1 MTDDADLLRR
11 YADEGAEEA
20 FAELVRRNLDLVFAT
35 AQRHLGDAHRAQD
48 VAQLVFIDLARK
60 AAALRSH
67 PALVS
72 WLYTSTRFA
81 ALKLRRTE
89 QRRQAREQEA
99 HTMHDMLSPER
110 PLEWERLRPLLD
122 EVLQALGERDR
133 EILLLRYFRGLPF
146 SELARTLQLNEGTA
160 RMRVDRALDKLSG
173 LLAQRGIRST
183 AGALGV
189 ALGGAI
195 ASAAPAGLAASIT
208 GAALASAAGVA
219 GVSAMSAGAVG
230 VVFAMSKMKA
240 VIVGALVAGGLA
252 TAVVEVRAN
261 RTLRSELAA
270 ASRVDPEQA
279 QRENRRLHTEVD
291 RLSGADPD
299 MAELVRL
306 RTRLATL
313 KARPEGVTDAA
324 LRIPTNQGRATPMAA
339 AETFG
344 WAIQN
349 GDLEM
354 LAKYLAFTD
363 DSPEARA
370 AFMAKLSPALRERF
384 RTPEAVCVAALFVSA
399 LNRSVMADPMEA
411 MQVFSVEEHKWPG
424 EVTIKLWLRLQSGRE
439 TETSDRY
446 ERRGDGWGVKAFELG
461 SPVLLGLVR
470 ERLDPATGNYIGPK
484 ITLPPPSR

>member
-1 MTDDADLLRR
+1 MTDDAELLRR
-11 YADEGAEEA
+11 YADEGAEAA

-35 AQRHLGDAHRAQD
+35 ALRHLGDAHRAQD
-48 VAQLVFIDLARK
+48 IAQLVFIDLARK
-60 AAALRSH
+60 AATLRTH

-89 QRRQAREQEA
+89 QRRHAREQEA

-110 PLEWERLRPLLD
+110 PPDWEQLRPILD

-133 EILLLRYFRGLPF
+133 EIVLLRYFRGLPF
-146 SELARTLQLNEGTA
+146 SELARALQLNEGAA

-189 ALGGAI
+189 ALGGAT
-195 ASAAPAGLAASIT
+195 ASATPAGLATSIT
-208 GAALASAAGVA
+208 GAALAA
-219 GVSAMSAGAVG
+219 GVSATGAVAVG
-230 VVFAMSKMKA
+230 AFLAMSRITA
-240 VIVGALVAGGLA
+240 VFVGALVVGGLA

-261 RTLRSELAA
+261 RALRSELAA
-270 ASRVDPEQA
+270 VGRANPEQA
-279 QRENRRLHTEVD
+279 QRENQRLQAEVA

-299 MAELVRL
+299 LAELARL

-324 LRIPTNQGRATPMAA
+324 LRPPTNQGRATPTAA

-349 GDLEM
+349 GDLET

-370 AFMAKLSPALRERF
+370 AFMDKLSPGLRERY
-384 RTPEAVCVAALFVSA
+384 RAPEAVCAAALFVSA
-399 LNRSVMADPMEA
+399 LDRSVMTDPMEA
-411 MQVFSVEEHKWPG
+411 LQVFSVEEHKWPG
-424 EVTIKLWLRLQSGRE
+424 EVTIKFWLRLQSGRE

-446 ERRGDGWGVKAFELG
+446 QLRGDGWGVKAFELG
-461 SPVLLGLVR
+461 SPVLLGLIR

-484 ITLPPPSR
+484 ITLPPPRP